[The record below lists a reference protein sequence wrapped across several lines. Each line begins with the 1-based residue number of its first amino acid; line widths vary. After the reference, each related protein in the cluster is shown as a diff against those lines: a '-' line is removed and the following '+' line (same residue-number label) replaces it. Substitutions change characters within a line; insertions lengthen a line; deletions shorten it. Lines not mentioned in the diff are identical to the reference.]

1 MPKQLSDAQ
10 TKLETVQ
17 RQLETA
23 KVEVTKPFVQEAEL
37 AEKLERLSALNALL
51 NMDEKGD
58 DALGMDDGPEEENGG
73 QETSGHDVQKSAQE
87 EKTSERPETGE
98 RAANAPI
105 PYPVENARH
114 DYTMGSGGLRAAAAM
129 ADKPAQRAS
138 LKEKLAAYKAQ
149 VSGADRADT
158 DKAKRKE
165 ETL

>member
-1 MPKQLSDAQ
+1 M
-10 TKLETVQ
+10 
-17 RQLETA
+17 
-23 KVEVTKPFVQEAEL
+23 
-37 AEKLERLSALNALL
+37 
-51 NMDEKGD
+51 D
-58 DALGMDDGPEEENGG
+58 DAPEEENGG

-114 DYTMGSGGLRAAAAM
+114 DYTIGSGGMRAAAAM

>member
-1 MPKQLSDAQ
+1 M
-10 TKLETVQ
+10 Q

-58 DALGMDDGPEEENGG
+58 DALGMDDAPEEENGG
-73 QETSGHDVQKSAQE
+73 QETSGHDVQKSAQT

-98 RAANAPI
+98 RAANTPI

-114 DYTMGSGGLRAAAAM
+114 D
-129 ADKPAQRAS
+129 
-138 LKEKLAAYKAQ
+138 
-149 VSGADRADT
+149 
-158 DKAKRKE
+158 
-165 ETL
+165 